1 MLKRE
6 REREKKEEK
15 EIPSYTYL
23 HKFSDLDLPLLIR
36 TLFRFS
42 NKYILD
48 NFDNFDQEIERAI

>member
-15 EIPSYTYL
+15 EIPPYTYL